1 MYRVDP
7 GKANY
12 SVPFGAEGRT
22 YGKTLNLI
30 WQQCISCLEGEI
42 SEQQLNTWILPLQ
55 VEQELNT
62 LKLLAPNRF
71 VMDWVR
77 KHFLDRI
84 RELVSS
90 LDDSKSISVSLAIG
104 SHARTIPTNPD
115 TSDQQ
120 QPARAYRSS
129 GVSDSQNFR
138 NFVEGKSNQLAR
150 AASIQIS
157 SNPWFRIQS
166 IVYLWRCRPR

>member
-1 MYRVDP
+1 M
-7 GKANY
+7 
-12 SVPFGAEGRT
+12 
-22 YGKTLNLI
+22 NLI

-104 SHARTIPTNPD
+104 SHAQAIPTDPVAA
-115 TSDQQ
+115 S
-120 QPARAYRSS
+120 PPPRAYRSS
-129 GVSDSQNFR
+129 GLSDSQNFR

-150 AASIQIS
+150 AASIQVS
-157 SNPWFRIQS
+157 SNPGS
-166 IVYLWRCRPR
+166 

>member
-1 MYRVDP
+1 MRANRV
-7 GKANY
+7 NW
-12 SVPFGAEGRT
+12 V
-22 YGKTLNLI
+22 LNSI
-30 WQQCISCLEGEI
+30 WQQCITCLEGEI

-55 VEQELNT
+55 AEQELNT

-84 RELVSS
+84 NELVTS
-90 LDDSKSISVSLAIG
+90 LDESKSMSVNLSIG
-104 SHARTIPTNPD
+104 SQIKPQESIRVEPD
-115 TSDQQ
+115 T
-120 QPARAYRSS
+120 RSVRRKNQTTGLNES
-129 GVSDSQNFR
+129 HIFN

-157 SNPWFRIQS
+157 NNPGS
-166 IVYLWRCRPR
+166 EYNPL